1 MTEQTSQEMFIDAA
15 PAQCFAVAI
24 DFADYPDWASD
35 VKAAT
40 VLSLDDDG
48 RGGTV
53 SYRAAAMG
61 RSTSYTLRYFYGTN
75 PLRFSWKL
83 VESDLLRQLDGEYE
97 FMAIDGEPERTR
109 VTYHLAVEIAMP
121 LPGFVKRR
129 AEARIIRTALDDLRR
144 RVEAAV
150 TS

>member
-1 MTEQTSQEMFIDAA
+1 MTDQTSQEMFIDAS
-15 PAQCFAVAI
+15 PEQCFTVAI
-24 DFADYPDWASD
+24 DFAGYPDWASD
-35 VKAAT
+35 VKEAT
-40 VLSLDDDG
+40 VLTIDDDG

-61 RSTSYTLRYFYGTN
+61 RSLTYTLRYFYGSN

-83 VESDLLRQLDGEYE
+83 IESDLLRELNGEYE
-97 FMAIDGEPERTR
+97 FIPVDNEAEKTK
-109 VTYHLAVEIAMP
+109 VTYHLRVDLVMP

>member
-1 MTEQTSQEMFIDAA
+1 MTDQTSQEMLIDAS
-15 PAQCFAVAI
+15 PEQCFAVAI
-24 DFADYPDWASD
+24 DFAGYPDWASD
-35 VKAAT
+35 VKEAT
-40 VLSLDDDG
+40 VVTNDDDG

-61 RSTSYTLRYFYGTN
+61 RSVVYTLRYFYGTN

-83 VESDLLRQLDGEYE
+83 LESDWLRQLDGEYE
-97 FMAIDGEPERTR
+97 FMVVDGEADRTR
-109 VTYHLAVEIAMP
+109 VTYHLAVDPAIP

-129 AEARIIRTALDDLRR
+129 AEARIVRTALDDLRR

>member
-1 MTEQTSQEMFIDAA
+1 MTDQTSQQMLIDAA

-24 DFADYPDWASD
+24 DFAKYPEWASD
-35 VKAAT
+35 VKEARVVT
-40 VLSLDDDG
+40 NDDDG

-61 RSTSYTLRYFYGTN
+61 RSLSYTIRYFYGTN

-83 VESDLLRQLDGEYE
+83 LESDLLRQLDGEYE
-97 FMAIDGEPERTR
+97 FIPVEGDPEKTK
-109 VTYHLAVEIAMP
+109 VTYHLAVETAIP
-121 LPGFVKRR
+121 LPGFIKRR
-129 AEARIIRTALDDLRR
+129 AEAKIIRTALDDLRR

>member
-1 MTEQTSQEMFIDAA
+1 MTDQTSQQVLIDAS
-15 PAQCFAVAI
+15 PEQCFAVAI
-24 DFADYPDWASD
+24 DFAHYPEWASD
-35 VKAAT
+35 VKEAT
-40 VLSLDDDG
+40 VLTNDDDG

-53 SYRAAAMG
+53 AYRAAAMG
-61 RSTSYTLRYFYGTN
+61 RSVSYTIRYFYGTN

-83 VESDLLRQLDGEYE
+83 LESDLLRQLDGEYE
-97 FMAIDGEPERTR
+97 FTTLESDPGKTR
-109 VTYHLAVEIAMP
+109 VTYHLAVEMAIP

-129 AEARIIRTALDDLRR
+129 AEAKIITTALEDLRR